1 MDDLHVHDK
10 PSRVKLNNREEESKL
25 KLVLLRIE
33 IWLLIIST
41 NSSFLEQS
49 W

>member
-10 PSRVKLNNREEESKL
+10 PSRVKLNNWEEPKL

-41 NSSFLEQS
+41 ISSFLEQS